1 MNYAM
6 RFALALTFLFSSGH
20 FAPKQA
26 ANGGSEPQIV
36 IDNRYVRVSR
46 ADFNPGEQSNYTVP
60 DKVSAVVIRLRI
72 PKTGDKDSALQ
83 LDRVQF
89 MDDGMMATHSDPS
102 GSFREV
108 RIELKSDPPA
118 TPFEK
123 DAVKLDPGHNILLDE
138 NDHFRVVQVHFGPGE
153 QGPIVDKRPR
163 VIIVLVDSKAQVVK
177 PGGSPEERDATAGQI
192 QWSLGGRQSTING
205 RQGRL
210 ENTVV
215 EIKAH

>member
-20 FAPKQA
+20 FAPKQS

-36 IDNRYVRVSR
+36 IDNQYVRVYR
-46 ADFNPGEQSNYTVP
+46 ADFKPGETSSYTVP
-60 DKVSAVVIRLRI
+60 DGVSAALIRLRI
-72 PKTGDKDSALQ
+72 PKPGDKETALQ

-89 MDDGMMATHSDPS
+89 LADGELMTHADPDKWL
-102 GSFREV
+102 REV
-108 RIELKSDPPA
+108 RIELKSAPPA

-138 NDHFRVVQVHFGPGE
+138 NNQFRVVQVHFGPGE
-153 QGPIVDKRPR
+153 QGPAVDKRPR
-163 VIIVLVDSKAQVVK
+163 VIIVLVNTKAQVVK
-177 PGGSPEERDATAGQI
+177 PGGSPEERDSTAGQI
-192 QWSLGGRQSTING
+192 QWSLGGSQSTING
-205 RQGRL
+205 HQGRL

-215 EIKAH
+215 EIK